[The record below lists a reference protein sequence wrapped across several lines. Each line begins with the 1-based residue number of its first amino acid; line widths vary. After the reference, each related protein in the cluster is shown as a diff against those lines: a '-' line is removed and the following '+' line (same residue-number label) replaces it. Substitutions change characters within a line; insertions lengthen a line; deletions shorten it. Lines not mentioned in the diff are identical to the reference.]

1 MDPVAIRDMPTP
13 LEIKKNL
20 ENRWLAFLNSNA
32 TKFIAKNLSGAT
44 PPSVFVGAYGHPK
57 VKVGPMIPPLHGD
70 TSIFDSPEKW
80 LGKSIGEIANY
91 RMSLVRGVFD
101 IDANTT
107 SGKQIELLQEVAMAS
122 SPAET
127 ELLFEKS
134 PFVDMEQKKN
144 TDIDADSAPYGLT
157 APLKNF
163 KASSSLSVDKRI
175 EKVLYDNDLPSKDG
189 VMDLYH
195 GGLEI
200 SKINRILSIGMVGLK
215 NNRRLVP
222 TKWSI
227 SATDSTIS
235 ANLIKKIVVENYQP
249 VDLFEVYKYSHLDN
263 HYSVVLIPYSTW
275 SFEMQEGW
283 LDSKGNIGMASDF
296 EDARGLNHYPH
307 IAGAYF
313 AGRLSIAEHLNKVK
327 RKAAAWVL
335 REIHPHYIFPVGV
348 WQIREG
354 IREALKGSFREFE
367 NLENALSFACSS
379 LSTSKNEWI
388 RNSRIYQCIKEQK
401 RISEYF

>member
-1 MDPVAIRDMPTP
+1 MPDI

-32 TKFIAKNLSGAT
+32 AKFTAKNLSGAT
-44 PPSVFVGAYGHPK
+44 PPSVFVGTYGYPK
-57 VKVGPMIPPLHGD
+57 VKVGPMIPPLHGN

-80 LGKSIGEIANY
+80 LGKNLVEIANY

-101 IDANTT
+101 IDAHTT
-107 SGKQIELLQEVAMAS
+107 SGKQIESLQEVAMAN
-122 SPAET
+122 SPAES
-127 ELLFEKS
+127 ELSFEKI
-134 PFVDMEQKKN
+134 PFIDMEQKKN
-144 TDIDADSAPYGLT
+144 TGIDADSAPYGLT

-163 KASSSLSVDKRI
+163 KASSSFSVDKRI
-175 EKVLYDNDLPSKDG
+175 EKVFYDTDLPSKDS
-189 VMDLYH
+189 VMNLYH
-195 GGLEI
+195 EGLEI

-215 NNRRLVP
+215 KNRKLVP

-235 ANLIKKIVVENYQP
+235 ANLIKKIIGENYQS
-249 VDLFEVYKYSHLDN
+249 VDLFEVYKYSHLYN
-263 HYSVVLIPYSTW
+263 HYSVVLIPFSTW

-283 LDSKGNIGMASDF
+283 LDSKGNIGMGSDF
-296 EDARGLNHYPH
+296 EDVRGLNHYPH

-313 AGRLSIAEHLNKVK
+313 AGRLSIAEHLNKIK
-327 RKAAAWVL
+327 RKAAALVL
-335 REIHPHYIFPVGV
+335 REIHPQYIFPVGV

-388 RNSRIYQCIKEQK
+388 RNSIIYQCVKEQK

>member
-1 MDPVAIRDMPTP
+1 MPGI

-32 TKFIAKNLSGAT
+32 TKFTAKNLSGAT
-44 PPSVFVGAYGHPK
+44 PPSVFVGAYGYPK

-80 LGKSIGEIANY
+80 LGKNLAEIASY

-101 IDANTT
+101 IDAHTT
-107 SGKQIELLQEVAMAS
+107 SGKQIESLQEVAMAN
-122 SPAET
+122 SPAES
-127 ELLFEKS
+127 ELLFEKV
-134 PFVDMEQKKN
+134 PFIDMEQKKN
-144 TDIDADSAPYGLT
+144 TGIDADSAPYGLT

-163 KASSSLSVDKRI
+163 KASSSFSVDKRI
-175 EKVLYDNDLPSKDG
+175 EKVFYDKDLPSKDS
-189 VMDLYH
+189 VMNLYH
-195 GGLEI
+195 DGVEI

-215 NNRRLVP
+215 KNRKLVP

-235 ANLIKKIVVENYQP
+235 ANLIKKTTIENYQP

-263 HYSVVLIPYSTW
+263 HYSVVLIPFSIW

-283 LDSKGNIGMASDF
+283 LDSKGNIGMGSDF
-296 EDARGLNHYPH
+296 EDGRGLNHYPH

-327 RKAAAWVL
+327 RKAAALVL
-335 REIHPHYIFPVGV
+335 REIHPQYIFPVGV

-354 IREALKGSFREFE
+354 IREALKGPFREFE
-367 NLENALSFACSS
+367 NLENALSFAVSS
-379 LSTSKNEWI
+379 LSISKNEWI
-388 RNSRIYQCIKEQK
+388 RNSRIYQCVKEQK

>member
-1 MDPVAIRDMPTP
+1 MPSIP
-13 LEIKKNL
+13 EIKKNL

-32 TKFIAKNLSGAT
+32 TKFASKNLSGAT
-44 PPSVFVGAYGHPK
+44 PPSVFVGAYGYPK
-57 VKVGPMIPPLHGD
+57 VKVGPLIPPLHGD

-80 LGKSIGEIANY
+80 LGKNLAEIVNY
-91 RMSLVRGVFD
+91 RMSLIRGVFD
-101 IDANTT
+101 IDAHTT
-107 SGKQIELLQEVAMAS
+107 SGKQIESLQEVAMAN
-122 SPAET
+122 SPAES
-127 ELLFEKS
+127 ELLFEKI
-134 PFVDMEQKKN
+134 PFIDMEQKKI
-144 TDIDADSAPYGLT
+144 TGVDADSAPYGLT
-157 APLKNF
+157 APLKSF
-163 KASSSLSVDKRI
+163 KASSSFSVDKRI
-175 EKVLYDNDLPSKDG
+175 EKVFYDKDLPSKDS
-189 VMDLYH
+189 VMNLYH

-215 NNRRLVP
+215 KNRKLVP

-235 ANLIKKIVVENYQP
+235 ANLIKKTIFENYP
-249 VDLFEVYKYSHLDN
+249 PFDMFEVYKYTHLYN
-263 HYSVVLIPYSTW
+263 HYSVVLIPFSTW

-283 LDSKGNIGMASDF
+283 LDSKGNIGMGSDF

-327 RKAAAWVL
+327 KKAAALVL
-335 REIHPHYIFPVGV
+335 REIHPHYIYPVGV

-354 IREALKGSFREFE
+354 IREALKGPCREFE
-367 NLENALSFACSS
+367 NLDSALSFACSS
-379 LSTSKNEWI
+379 LSTSKSEWI
-388 RNSRIYQCIKEQK
+388 RNGRIYQCVKEQK

>member
-1 MDPVAIRDMPTP
+1 MPSI

-32 TKFIAKNLSGAT
+32 TKFASKNLSGAT
-44 PPSVFVGAYGHPK
+44 PPSVFVGAYGYPK
-57 VKVGPMIPPLHGD
+57 VKVGPLIPPLHGD

-80 LGKSIGEIANY
+80 LGKNLAEIANY

-101 IDANTT
+101 IDAHTT
-107 SGKQIELLQEVAMAS
+107 SGKKIESLQEVAMAN
-122 SPAET
+122 SPAES
-127 ELLFEKS
+127 ELLFEKI
-134 PFVDMEQKKN
+134 PFIDMEQKKN
-144 TDIDADSAPYGLT
+144 TGVDTDSAPFGLT
-157 APLKNF
+157 APLISF
-163 KASSSLSVDKRI
+163 KASSSFSVDKRI
-175 EKVLYDNDLPSKDG
+175 EKIFYDKDLPSKDS
-189 VMDLYH
+189 VMNLYQD
-195 GGLEI
+195 GLEI
-200 SKINRILSIGMVGLK
+200 SKINRILSIGMIGLK
-215 NNRRLVP
+215 KNRKLVP

-235 ANLIKKIVVENYQP
+235 ANLIKKTIFENYPP
-249 VDLFEVYKYSHLDN
+249 VDMFEVYKYSHLYN
-263 HYSVVLIPYSTW
+263 HYSVVLIPFSTW

-283 LDSKGNIGMASDF
+283 LDSKGNIGMGSDF

-313 AGRLSIAEHLNKVK
+313 AGRLSTAEHLNKVK
-327 RKAAAWVL
+327 RKGAALVL

-354 IREALKGSFREFE
+354 IREALKSPCREFE
-367 NLENALSFACSS
+367 NLDSALSFACSS
-379 LSTSKNEWI
+379 LSISKNEWI
-388 RNSRIYQCIKEQK
+388 RNGRIYQCVKEQK